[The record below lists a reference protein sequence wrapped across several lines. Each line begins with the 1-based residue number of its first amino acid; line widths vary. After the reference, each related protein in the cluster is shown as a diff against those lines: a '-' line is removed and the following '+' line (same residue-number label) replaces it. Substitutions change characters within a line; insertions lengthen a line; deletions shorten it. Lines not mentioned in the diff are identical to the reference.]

1 MKKLISW
8 ALSSTFDNRLMDAAG
23 GTDGGQGGGT
33 GGGQG
38 GGTGNGGAGGAGGD
52 NGGGTGGTGGGT
64 GNGGAGGAGGDNG
77 GGTGGTGGAGGG
89 TGGTGGAG
97 GGEGSGGTGN
107 GGDGGDKPF
116 LGNKPPE
123 NKNGNEPPNAPD
135 EKTYLDAVKKD
146 EAVFGKD
153 DNIAFDQNLV
163 KAVIPACQKHGITP
177 EAAKDIANAFA
188 KAQFDA
194 ARAAY
199 KERCDYFAKL
209 NGEARAKYTDGD
221 FEQINAGIDKWFKP
235 GGVMNN
241 VIRNSELGADP
252 EFLAL
257 MHELGKAAKED
268 KGAGAAAGGGE
279 GTGDANGIS
288 GLSKLW

>member
-1 MKKLISW
+1 MKKLIFW
-8 ALSSTFDNRLMDAAG
+8 ASSSTFDNRLMDAAG
-23 GTDGGQGGGT
+23 GTDGGAGGGT
-33 GGGQG
+33 GGEGGQG
-38 GGTGNGGAGGAGGD
+38 GAGGTGGGDGGGAAGNGGAGGGEGGQGGQGGAGGT
-52 NGGGTGGTGGGT
+52 GGGTGGTGGGT
-64 GNGGAGGAGGDNG
+64 GGAGGAGG
-77 GGTGGTGGAGGG
+77 GT
-89 TGGTGGAG
+89 
-97 GGEGSGGTGN
+97 
-107 GGDGGDKPF
+107 DKPF
-116 LGNKPPE
+116 LGGGNKPPE
-123 NKNGNEPPNAPD
+123 NNNGGENKNQQPPNAPD

-209 NGEARAKYTDGD
+209 NGEARAKYSDQD

-268 KGAGAAAGGGE
+268 KGEGAAAGGGE